1 MLVDR
6 RQSLLAVTVSMLAA
20 AAVFAA
26 SVRFA
31 RSEEPALAD
40 EILKALTPQDETRSL
55 SGARPEAAQ
64 TPEQTSFVESL
75 KKKTANSLGPA
86 EREKLAALTKDKPS
100 FDVKINFDF
109 DSDKIGPAAAQ
120 AVNEVGK
127 ALSNSKLTGNTFV
140 LAGHTDAKG
149 TDAYNQELSER
160 RADTVKRYLIE
171 TYKIPPENLVAV
183 GYGKTM
189 LKNTGNPF
197 APENR
202 RVQIV
207 NMTDKNVANRQ

>member
-1 MLVDR
+1 MLVYR
-6 RQSLLAVTVSMLAA
+6 RQSLFAVAISMLAVA
-20 AAVFAA
+20 AAFSA

-31 RSEEPALAD
+31 HAEEPSLAD
-40 EILKALTPQDETRSL
+40 EILKALTSQDDTRSL
-55 SGARPEAAQ
+55 SGARPAAAP
-64 TPEQTSFVESL
+64 TPEQTDFVDLL
-75 KKKTANSLGPA
+75 KKKTAGSLAPA

-100 FDVKINFDF
+100 IDVKINFDF
-109 DSDKIGPAAAQ
+109 DLDKIGPDATK

-149 TDAYNQELSER
+149 SDAYNQDLSER
-160 RADTVKRYLIE
+160 RAEAVKRYLVE
-171 TYKIPPENLVAV
+171 TYKIPAENLVAV
-183 GYGKTM
+183 GYGKTT
-189 LKNTGNPF
+189 LKNTSNPF

-207 NMTDKNVANRQ
+207 NMTDKNVANR

>member
-1 MLVDR
+1 MLVYR
-6 RQSLLAVTVSMLAA
+6 RQSLLAVAISTLAVAA
-20 AAVFAA
+20 AFSA

-31 RSEEPALAD
+31 HAEEPSLAD
-40 EILKALTPQDETRSL
+40 EILKALTSQDDTRSL
-55 SGARPEAAQ
+55 SGARPAAAP
-64 TPEQTSFVESL
+64 TPEQTDFVDSL
-75 KKKTANSLGPA
+75 KKKTAGSLAPG

-100 FDVKINFDF
+100 IDVKINFDF
-109 DSDKIGPAAAQ
+109 DSDKIGPDATK

-149 TDAYNQELSER
+149 SDAYNQDLSER
-160 RADTVKRYLIE
+160 RAEAVKRYLVE
-171 TYKIPPENLVAV
+171 TYKIPAENLVAV
-183 GYGKTM
+183 GYGKTT
-189 LKNTGNPF
+189 LKNTSNPF

-207 NMTDKNVANRQ
+207 NMTDKNVANR

>member
-1 MLVDR
+1 MLVNR
-6 RQSLLAVTVSMLAA
+6 RQSLLVVMVSIAA
-20 AAVFAA
+20 AGALTGN
-26 SVRFA
+26 VRFA
-31 RSEEPALAD
+31 HSEEPALAD
-40 EILKALTPQDETRSL
+40 EILKALAPQDDTRSL
-55 SGARPEAAQ
+55 SGARPQAAP

-75 KKKTANSLGPA
+75 KKKPANSLAPA
-86 EREKLAALTKDKPS
+86 EREKLATLTKDRPS

-127 ALSNSKLTGNTFV
+127 ALSNSKLAGNTFI

-149 TDAYNQELSER
+149 TDAYNQDLSER

-171 TYKIPPENLVAV
+171 TYKIPAENLVAV
-183 GYGKTM
+183 GYGKTT
-189 LKNTGNPF
+189 LKNTSNPF

>member
-1 MLVDR
+1 MLLDR
-6 RQSLLAVTVSMLAA
+6 RQSLFVVAVSMLTAA
-20 AAVFAA
+20 AAF
-26 SVRFA
+26 STGVRFA
-31 RSEEPALAD
+31 YSEEPSLAD
-40 EILKALTPQDETRSL
+40 EILKALTRQDDTRSL
-55 SGARPEAAQ
+55 SGARTEAPP
-64 TPEQTSFVESL
+64 TPEQTDFVDSL
-75 KKKTANSLGPA
+75 KKKTATSLAPG

-100 FDVKINFDF
+100 IDVKINFDF
-109 DSDKIGPAAAQ
+109 DSDKIGPDAAK

-160 RADTVKRYLIE
+160 RAETVKRYLVE
-171 TYKIPPENLVAV
+171 TYKIPAENLVAV

-189 LKNTGNPF
+189 LKNTSNPF
-197 APENR
+197 ASENR

-207 NMTDKNVANRQ
+207 NMADKNVANR